1 MLLQKDEYCVSLV
14 ASNLDLFLI
23 SDNIAEVS
31 DIEITIW
38 KFSFAQWTVQAPA
51 CLQAHHTNQKC
62 LRSCSIQNTLGTAL
76 RFDLY
81 CNT

>member
-31 DIEITIW
+31 DIEITI
-38 KFSFAQWTVQAPA
+38 
-51 CLQAHHTNQKC
+51 
-62 LRSCSIQNTLGTAL
+62 
-76 RFDLY
+76 
-81 CNT
+81 